1 MDQKAV
7 EHLKEV
13 SDKNLDMHRQT
24 KDFSHQA
31 MNNILF
37 VVSTGAFVLSI
48 SFIGNIKTVI
58 AMPEV
63 LIMSWIFLII
73 TVALNFFAHSLM
85 IRQSNRQIKLLNQER
100 YEGFPHLNEFN
111 KQVVKT
117 DKELNEIVH
126 KGKEVNKA
134 VITFLLLG
142 LASLIIFGAANLFAI
157 NRTNK
162 IQSRE
167 H

>member
-1 MDQKAV
+1 
-7 EHLKEV
+7 
-13 SDKNLDMHRQT
+13 
-24 KDFSHQA
+24 
-31 MNNILF
+31 
-37 VVSTGAFVLSI
+37 
-48 SFIGNIKTVI
+48 
-58 AMPEV
+58 MPEV

-167 H
+167 HYSHQALGQSEW